1 MNLLRTGVRVLIY
14 PSDIPRASAP
24 LLRTV
29 PHLPSWAESL
39 KKHKNKGVEALGFK
53 LVCVSLNSGRT
64 RSSFEEEEERAM
76 ASTSSGAAG
85 YRGLQL
91 CGSIP
96 TDELSAV
103 NSRWLD
109 DVALLVA
116 MTHQQQI
123 AVAVNRTIVM
133 RLSWA
138 VIGGGGG
145 ADQSPPPPMVRKVGS
160 CLEPDEQLTAM
171 EWVVFEAATVLAVGT
186 SFGALLL
193 FSQKGNLLIKQ
204 VLESISSSKLLK
216 TKAGWGKEKESPPCN
231 HKIFS

>member
-1 MNLLRTGVRVLIY
+1 
-14 PSDIPRASAP
+14 
-24 LLRTV
+24 
-29 PHLPSWAESL
+29 
-39 KKHKNKGVEALGFK
+39 
-53 LVCVSLNSGRT
+53 
-64 RSSFEEEEERAM
+64 M

-109 DVALLVA
+109 DAALLVA
-116 MTHQQQI
+116 MTHQQQM

-138 VIGGGGG
+138 VISGGVGG
-145 ADQSPPPPMVRKVGS
+145 DQSPPPPMVRKVGS

-204 VLESISSSKLLK
+204 VLESISSSKLLE
-216 TKAGWGKEKESPPCN
+216 TKAGWGGGGRKRVKEPKDFFLRSTDVL
-231 HKIFS
+231 I